1 MASEYRLR
9 EGPIPPTPAAG
20 TVVFFVDLADKKL
33 KQKDDAGVV
42 KDLTADPAFPVDD
55 TTALV
60 RDPADNTKLMRI
72 DVGAVAT
79 ATTRVAS
86 MPDRNITLVDRLGLV
101 VGGGDPFVAANI
113 LDATIKRI
121 LETGGATLL
130 AGAIADGEFF
140 KRSGTNFIGGPAIYT
155 SFYNNDDSES
165 TTTGT
170 AFVQK
175 LRLTFTALATDYDIT
190 WSCDISQDTAGEE
203 VIYRFQE
210 DDIFTLN
217 AGEIQSDTN
226 DGASFTTVGATVRR
240 TLTAASHDFDIDFS
254 STTGGNTA
262 RIRNARILAIQ
273 AI

>member
-1 MASEYRLR
+1 MPVVDTTSIV
-9 EGPIPPTPAAG
+9 EGS
-20 TVVFFVDLADKKL
+20 
-33 KQKDDAGVV
+33 
-42 KDLTADPAFPVDD
+42 ADPTKEMRIEVDGL
-55 TTALV
+55 TTATV
-60 RDPADNTKLMRI
+60 RA
-72 DVGAVAT
+72 AT
-79 ATTRVAS
+79 
-86 MPDRNITLVDRLGLV
+86 MPDRDITLTDRPGLIS
-101 VGGGDPFVAANI
+101 GGA
-113 LDATIKRI
+113 DAFLSTELLEARIKRI
-121 LETGGATLL
+121 LESGGQALL

-140 KRSGTNFIGGPAIYT
+140 KRSGTNFVGGAAIYT

-170 AFVQK
+170 VFIQK

-203 VIYRFQE
+203 VKYQFQE
-210 DDIFTLN
+210 DDTTTLN

-226 DGASFTTVGATVRR
+226 DGASFTTVGGTVRR